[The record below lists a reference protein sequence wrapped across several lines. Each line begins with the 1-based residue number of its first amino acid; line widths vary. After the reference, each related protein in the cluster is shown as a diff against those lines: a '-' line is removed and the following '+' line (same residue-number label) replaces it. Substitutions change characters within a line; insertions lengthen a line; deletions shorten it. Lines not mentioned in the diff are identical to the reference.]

1 MKHKYGIAG
10 FLIAF
15 STLIS
20 IPSIASAYEDFPLT
34 SGQIKFIK
42 LIDTKSGTNF
52 SKLIDT
58 LNANRIISAA
68 TFACA
73 HTRFQKKVISAAG
86 GDFKTQKDISKLF
99 ETLFC
104 NHLIIEGH

>member
-10 FLIAF
+10 FIIAL
-15 STLIS
+15 STFIPT
-20 IPSIASAYEDFPLT
+20 PSIASNYEDFPLT

-58 LNANRIISAA
+58 PNANRIISAA
-68 TFACA
+68 TFACT
-73 HTRFQKKVISAAG
+73 HTSFQKNSSVLLEGTLKHKKIFQNYLKHYFVI
-86 GDFKTQKDISKLF
+86 T
-99 ETLFC
+99 
-104 NHLIIEGH
+104 

>member
-10 FLIAF
+10 FVIAL
-15 STLIS
+15 STFIH
-20 IPSIASAYEDFPLT
+20 IPSIASNYEDFPLT
-34 SGQIKFIK
+34 SGQVKFIK

-58 LNANRIISAA
+58 PNANRIISAA
-68 TFACA
+68 TFAC
-73 HTRFQKKVISAAG
+73 TYTSFQKKFISAAG
-86 GDFKTQKDISKLF
+86 GDLKTQKDISKLF